1 MERFMVKT
9 IPKATITPD
18 QLTLWE
24 APLQK
29 VMQDM
34 ADDVLMNFIRHLMSQ
49 GTVTLSPI
57 NAYVWQLEKLRDF
70 GLINQE
76 NIKIIAQYSGKTE
89 AAINKLLINS
99 GILVYNEAR
108 KEFEGNAPVAEV
120 KEQLAAMANQTFLDI
135 NNIVNETLISTNG
148 SGNVYQAYKE
158 IIDKTVGEV
167 FMGVLTPEKALRQTI
182 QQWIAQR
189 GGVGYFID
197 KGGHKWSFESY
208 VNTVIN
214 STSMRMYNEMRT
226 QAARDYDIHTF
237 YMSHHAAA
245 REMCA
250 PIQGHVVYD
259 PRSGG
264 KASDYSEY
272 PNLSNY
278 GLGTAGGTFGI
289 NCRHYLT
296 PFIPGVN
303 EMPSDKPVD
312 PETAIKN
319 GRKQAQQRQLERNVR
334 NAKRDLKVAEAFG
347 DDKAIMNA
355 KLKIK
360 RNQAALRQI
369 VKDNDFLVRDYNR
382 EFFNVNNQRFNF
394 PKKTK
399 TLLND
404 IDNAKMLNKKYS
416 GDELVKRISILKE
429 DARIFNQAYAK
440 RMDVDDLKSMEKAK
454 RELEKFQKALAYR
467 QGDYIKIGNSLL
479 IGDTKKNYTDYL
491 KDKLPGELKLTHNI
505 LENQL
510 EHLYSIPELDFEK
523 GLGRYTDN
531 WAFDLNNW
539 LRFGKDDEL
548 MRMDFNTSSLKLLK
562 EQMSGV
568 VLKEDITTYRGIA
581 VWDGTP
587 ENFMDQYFGG
597 HEIGAQKVDRGFAST
612 SLIREKADAFAREGG
627 DYGIVM
633 KIKIPAGTNHG
644 IYIDGRSRNSGEVE
658 YLLSDGVK
666 YKILDIKEVDDVITE
681 VEVEAIFDGKT

>member
-1 MERFMVKT
+1 MVKT

-89 AAINKLLINS
+89 AAVNKLLINS

-264 KASDYSEY
+264 KASDYSKY

-278 GLGTAGGTFGI
+278 GLGSSGGTFGI

-416 GDELVKRISILKE
+416 GDELVKRIQSLDKDVNVYGRAHIKGE
-429 DARIFNQAYAK
+429 SDALIYQK
-440 RMDVDDLKSMEKAK
+440 KAK
-454 RELEKFQKALAYR
+454 RDLEKFQKALAYR

-479 IGDTKKNYTDYL
+479 INTNIAQEQVITTKKAYEDYL
-491 KDKLPGELKLTHNI
+491 AKLPTALKKAHTM

-510 EHLYSIPELDFEK
+510 EHLYSIPQVDFEEGIK
-523 GLGRYTDN
+523 KYTEN
-531 WAFDLNNW
+531 WGNTLNQW
-539 LRFGKDDEL
+539 LRANKDSDL
-548 MRMDFNTSSLKLLK
+548 LDPLDNTITSYELLK
-562 EQMSGV
+562 KQMSGV
-568 VLKEDITTYRGIA
+568 VLKEDITAYRGIA
-581 VWDGTP
+581 VLDGTP
-587 ENFMDQYFGG
+587 EKLMDYILGG
-597 HEIGAQKVDRGFAST
+597 HDMGAQKVELGFSST
-612 SLIREKADAFAREGG
+612 SLIYDKAKGFTEGG
-627 DYGIVM
+627 DYKIVM
-633 KIKIPAGTNHG
+633 EIKVPAGTNHG
-644 IYIDGRSRNSGEVE
+644 IYIDGRSRHHGEAE
-658 YLLSDGVK
+658 YLLPEGVK
-666 YKILDIKEVDDVITE
+666 YKILDIKEVDDVTK
-681 VEVEAIFDGKT
+681 VKVEAIFDE

>member
-1 MERFMVKT
+1 MVKK

-167 FMGVLTPEKALRQTI
+167 FMGVLTSEKALRQTI
-182 QQWIAQR
+182 QQWITER

-264 KASDYSEY
+264 TASDHSEF

-355 KLKIK
+355 KLRIK

-382 EFFNVNNQRFNF
+382 EFFNVNNR
-394 PKKTK
+394 K
-399 TLLND
+399 LLDELEAADKAARIERVTINKVKQEEHIVGTEAFKLREIQVQGTSKLLSGFTISADEIND
-404 IDNAKMLNKKYS
+404 I
-416 GDELVKRISILKE
+416 IL
-429 DARIFNQAYAK
+429 
-440 RMDVDDLKSMEKAK
+440 
-454 RELEKFQKALAYR
+454 
-467 QGDYIKIGNSLL
+467 
-479 IGDTKKNYTDYL
+479 
-491 KDKLPGELKLTHNI
+491 
-505 LENQL
+505 
-510 EHLYSIPELDFEK
+510 
-523 GLGRYTDN
+523 
-531 WAFDLNNW
+531 
-539 LRFGKDDEL
+539 
-548 MRMDFNTSSLKLLK
+548 
-562 EQMSGV
+562 
-568 VLKEDITTYRGIA
+568 
-581 VWDGTP
+581 
-587 ENFMDQYFGG
+587 
-597 HEIGAQKVDRGFAST
+597 
-612 SLIREKADAFAREGG
+612 EKADLGQAYEGHQYIEA
-627 DYGIVM
+627 DKIVGFTE
-633 KIKIPAGTNHG
+633 I
-644 IYIDGRSRNSGEVE
+644 ID
-658 YLLSDGVK
+658 
-666 YKILDIKEVDDVITE
+666 KETRKPIRVNTKRIR
-681 VEVEAIFDGKT
+681 IQQRGKKPHAYPSEED